1 MVEDRSFFL
10 KVKMKFNSFPTWFVH
25 LSKTSSVFQVSSL
38 SESEESQDSSDSI
51 GSSQKTHGILA
62 RRPSYRL
69 VLMYQIL
76 CVLYYLMS
84 LNGII
89 QSKLHQEGTC
99 VCIRRH
105 VLREIGLSQVILGV
119 SPRTAVCEAGWQ
131 SGGVV
136 WSEEEEEAQG
146 VLQVLEGVNQSPG
159 EGFS

>member
-1 MVEDRSFFL
+1 MEDSH
-10 KVKMKFNSFPTWFVH
+10 KSN
-25 LSKTSSVFQVSSL
+25 TSETAPQSGSTVQAAHISHIAQQVSSL

-105 VLREIGLSQVILGV
+105 VLREIGLSQVMTGPCCCPKEEFRL
-119 SPRTAVCEAGWQ
+119 TFWQ
-131 SGGVV
+131 SIIY
-136 WSEEEEEAQG
+136 
-146 VLQVLEGVNQSPG
+146 LYLLLVNFNSNLKG
-159 EGFS
+159 L